1 MSSQT
6 LGPTEPPGDE
16 PGFRNTSRSEYVYRA
31 LRDAIQEGRLPQGE
45 RLREEDVA
53 RRLGVSRTPVREA
66 LRRLVARGLVQEAPG
81 RGLVVVEL
89 SKRQVIELYAMRRIL
104 EGAAARFAAQHASP
118 GEGELLRR
126 LAAECRDAGTPPKMA
141 QANRAFHRA
150 IYEAAHNR
158 YLLEALSD
166 LSDALA
172 LLPSTT
178 FQQRGR
184 AQTAYVEH
192 MKIAEAIIAHDADAA
207 EAAAREHIA
216 MAEQLRSRM
225 MFTL

>member
-1 MSSQT
+1 MTFQP
-6 LGPTEPPGDE
+6 LAPPEPPADE
-16 PGFRNTSRSEYVYRA
+16 AGFRNTSRSEYVFRA

-66 LRRLVARGLVQEAPG
+66 LRRLMARGLVQEAPG

-89 SKRQVIELYAMRRIL
+89 NKRQVIELYAMRKIL

-118 GEGELLRR
+118 AEGEMLRR
-126 LAAECRDAGTPPKMA
+126 IAAECRDAATPPEMA
-141 QANRAFHRA
+141 QSNRAFHRA

-158 YLLEALSD
+158 YLLQALSD

-178 FQQRGR
+178 FQQHGR
-184 AQTAYVEH
+184 AQSAYIEH
-192 MKIAEAIIAHDADAA
+192 MKITEAIIAHNADAA

-216 MAEQLRSRM
+216 VAEQLRSRM
-225 MFTL
+225 MFTR

>member
-1 MSSQT
+1 MSFQP
-6 LGPTEPPGDE
+6 LGPTEPPADD
-16 PGFRNTSRSEYVYRA
+16 PGFRNTSRSEYVFRA

-45 RLREEDVA
+45 RLREEEVA

-66 LRRLVARGLVQEAPG
+66 LRRLEARGLVQEAPG

-89 SKRQVIELYAMRRIL
+89 NKRQVIELYAMRKIL

-126 LAAECRDAGTPPKMA
+126 LAADCRDAPTPPKMA
-141 QANRAFHRA
+141 QSNRAFHRA

-158 YLLEALSD
+158 YLLQALSD

-178 FQQRGR
+178 FQERGR
-184 AQTAYVEH
+184 AQSAYVEH
-192 MKIAEAIIAHDADAA
+192 MKITEAIIAHDADAA
-207 EAAAREHIA
+207 EAAARDHIA
-216 MAEQLRSRM
+216 MAEKLRSRM
-225 MFTL
+225 LFSV